1 MSVFVALKIFSENR
15 VCGTGN
21 APYKEKRK
29 GKENGNV
36 RRVYCRE
43 SDGCFNGF
51 GSWRSVNWLT
61 VQGPK
66 TNYKNERRITMK
78 MVDVK
83 TKNGGTI
90 KVESYESVEE
100 YIKAHGKENTL
111 TALNRIHRVDAVN
124 AANRKQSLTAKL
136 KAAIKAGTVTEAQV
150 KALLK

>member
-1 MSVFVALKIFSENR
+1 
-15 VCGTGN
+15 
-21 APYKEKRK
+21 
-29 GKENGNV
+29 
-36 RRVYCRE
+36 
-43 SDGCFNGF
+43 
-51 GSWRSVNWLT
+51 
-61 VQGPK
+61 
-66 TNYKNERRITMK
+66 MK